1 MLTLILTAL
10 KFYIC
15 LPCLLLL
22 AYLLSDLRCP
32 HKLCRFHRSSRFL
45 LVNLYI
51 STARSLTFLPTVLI
65 SDSMLWI
72 ILGLSGWVWLL
83 LYRESP
89 PLNHWWNNILH
100 LRNLIPFENI
110 EGPPKLL
117 IDITRLHNKTTF
129 YLCLVLLFFDFFY
142 YLDASNILDTVY
154 RLLFLGYKYRSFVS
168 IVSDSLSSPDF
179 GSEDKPFWL
188 HCIWTSPGM
197 MYALF
202 SWCSVNLR

>member
-1 MLTLILTAL
+1 MILTAL

-22 AYLLSDLRCP
+22 AYLLSDLRYP

-72 ILGLSGWVWLL
+72 ILDLSGWVWLL
-83 LYRESP
+83 LYRENP
-89 PLNHWWNNILH
+89 PLNHWWNGI

-117 IDITRLHNKTTF
+117 IDITRLHSKTTF
-129 YLCLVLLFFDFFY
+129 YLYLVLLFFDFFY
-142 YLDASNILDTVY
+142 YPDASNILDTVC

-168 IVSDSLSSPDF
+168 IVSDILSSPDF

-202 SWCSVNLR
+202 SWYSVNLRWP